1 MSTRNI
7 IIIGGVVLAL
17 IVALIVWKR
26 QSESDAT
33 KVTAEKAELRTIVES
48 VSANGKIEPVR
59 QVKISPEVPGEI
71 ILLPVIEGQ
80 KVDSGTLLAKIN
92 PDLYMASVNRAE
104 ASVNSAMAN
113 VSNSKAR
120 LAQSNARL
128 INAEAVFKRQEKL
141 YKDQVISE
149 AEYDQ
154 SKAEFDVAKAEVE
167 AAKETLK
174 SSEYNAKSSRATLKE
189 ATDNLKRT
197 TLYAPM
203 NGTVSG
209 LVVEQGERVVGTAQM
224 AGTDM
229 MVVADLTSMEVN
241 AEVNESDIVKISLGD
256 EAEVEVDAYVN
267 RKFKGIVTEIANSSQ
282 SGLMQ
287 GSDQITVFSV
297 KVQIVRSSYEDLID
311 QKSPHLSPFRPGMS
325 ATVEIFTG
333 SVENTISVPIQA
345 VTIRPDSNATEN
357 TDLKEMA
364 TLADDELI
372 ECVFV
377 IEHGKSVLKPVSI
390 GLQDNKYM
398 QITSGL
404 DTSDMV
410 ITGPYALVS
419 KKLEEDEEVE
429 VGDRS
434 DVFSVKD

>member
-1 MSTRNI
+1 MSTKNI
-7 IIIGGVVLAL
+7 LIAGGVVLAL
-17 IVALIVWKR
+17 IVALTVWKR

-33 KVTAEKAELRTIVES
+33 MVTAEKAKLRTIVES

-92 PDLYMASVNRAE
+92 PDLFMASVNRAE
-104 ASVNSAMAN
+104 ASVNSALAN

-120 LAQSNARL
+120 LAQAKARL
-128 INAEAVFKRQEKL
+128 INAEAAFKRQEKL

-203 NGTVSG
+203 DGTVSG

-241 AEVNESDIVKISLGD
+241 AEVNESDIVKISIGD
-256 EAEVEVDAYVN
+256 EAEVEVDAYIN
-267 RKFKGIVTEIANSSQ
+267 RKFIGVVTEIANSSQ

-287 GSDQITVFSV
+287 GSDQITVFNV
-297 KVQIVRSSYEDLID
+297 KVEIVRSSYEDLVD
-311 QKSPHLSPFRPGMS
+311 QKNPHLSPFRPGMS

-333 SVENTISVPIQA
+333 SVSKAISVPIQA
-345 VTIRPDSNATEN
+345 VTIRPDSNVTNN
-357 TDLKEMA
+357 TDLKEMT
-364 TLADDELI
+364 TLADNELI

-377 IEHGKSVLKPVSI
+377 FENGKSVLKPVSI

-410 ITGPYALVS
+410 ITGPYALIS
-419 KKLEEDEEVE
+419 KKLKEDDEVE
-429 VGDRS
+429 IGDRS

>member
-7 IIIGGVVLAL
+7 IIIGGLVLAL
-17 IVALIVWKR
+17 IVALIFWKR

-128 INAEAVFKRQEKL
+128 INAEAAFKRQEKL

-154 SKAEFDVAKAEVE
+154 SKAEFDVAIAEVE

-297 KVQIVRSSYEDLID
+297 KVQIVRSSYEDLVD
-311 QKSPHLSPFRPGMS
+311 QKNPHLSPFRPGMS

-377 IEHGKSVLKPVSI
+377 IENGKSVLKPVSI

-404 DTSDMV
+404 DTSDLV
-410 ITGPYALVS
+410 ITGPYALIS

-434 DVFSVKD
+434 DVFSVRD